1 MGRFQSKVVVITGAG
16 SGIGAA
22 SAKLF
27 YSEGA
32 SVVLSGRTE
41 DKLIRTSQGF
51 SDDRYLIEIGDIGI
65 WDDAKS
71 LINAAIA
78 KFGRIDVLVNNAG
91 TGWLG
96 DISDENSISE
106 LERVFNTNVNGT
118 FYGIRAALPYLKE
131 AKGNV
136 VNVSS
141 VTGLRGDWGLSIYN
155 ASKAAVSNLTRCL
168 ALDYGSAGIRF
179 NAVCPTYIKTEIA
192 DFVSN
197 NHPLLD
203 KFFER
208 IPLKRGGE
216 PEEVAEAIVFL
227 ASDAARFITGVN
239 LPVDGGVTA
248 SSGQPNFL
256 I

>member
-1 MGRFQSKVVVITGAG
+1 MNRFESKVVVITGAG

-22 SAKLF
+22 TAKMF
-27 YSEGA
+27 YDEGA

-41 DKLIRTSQGF
+41 EKLLRTSEPF
-51 SDDRYLIEIGDIGI
+51 AKDRSLIAVGDIGK
-65 WDDAKS
+65 WEDAQA
-71 LINAAIA
+71 LAAA
-78 KFGRIDVLVNNAG
+78 AAEKFGKIDVLVNNAG

-96 DISDENSISE
+96 DIADDNSNAE
-106 LERVFNTNVNGT
+106 LERVFDTNVNGT
-118 FYGIRAALPYLKE
+118 FYGIKAALPFLKQS
-131 AKGNV
+131 KGNV

-179 NAVCPTYIKTEIA
+179 NAVCPTYIRTELA
-192 DFVSN
+192 GLVTN
-197 NHPLLD
+197 NQELLD
-203 KFFER
+203 KFCER
-208 IPLKRGGE
+208 IPLQRGGE
-216 PEEVAEAIVFL
+216 PEEVAEAILFL

-248 SSGQPNFL
+248 SSGQPDFR